1 MPLTC
6 SVTHG
11 PDYAVISVA
20 GELDASTEQQLRDEL
35 AAVLSE
41 GVTRVVADL
50 GGVTFMASAGLGI
63 LMGVRR
69 LLADSGGV
77 LVLAAAH
84 GDVAQ
89 VLEITGVSD
98 VVPVAATVPAAVARL
113 DGGPG

>member
-1 MPLTC
+1 VPLTC
-6 SVTHG
+6 SVSHG

-20 GELDASTEQQLRDEL
+20 GELDASTEQQLRDKL

-41 GVTRVVADL
+41 GVTRVVVGL
-50 GGVTFMASAGLGI
+50 GGVSFMSSAGLGI

-69 LLADSGGV
+69 LLADGGGV

-89 VLEITGVSD
+89 VLQITGVSD
-98 VVPVAATVPAAVARL
+98 VIPVAATVPEAVARL
-113 DGGPG
+113 DRGPA